1 MYHFIP
7 PLYHFSLV
15 SLGSPAQAVALD
27 SEGRCGTFPSMPR
40 HLPEKEI
47 EDAAA
52 AVAYAQQVR
61 AYHRR
66 RSARTS
72 DQRVKDV
79 EMALKRL
86 KAAMK
91 PLKSEIGRFPYGP
104 QTTQAEANR
113 EIIRQA
119 AADIKRER
127 IKLWK
132 MLPKKP

>member
-1 MYHFIP
+1 
-7 PLYHFSLV
+7 
-15 SLGSPAQAVALD
+15 
-27 SEGRCGTFPSMPR
+27 MPR

-61 AYHRR
+61 AFHRR

-72 DQRVKDV
+72 SQRVHDV
-79 EMALKRL
+79 NLALKRL
-86 KAAMK
+86 KDAMK

-104 QTTQAEANR
+104 QTMQAEAHR

-132 MLPKKP
+132 MLPKKPRR